1 VKNLIK
7 KISHI
12 GIAVKNIEE
21 ARKLYEEVFGL
32 KVGDIETSEEQKV
45 KIAFIPIGD
54 TRIELLEATDP
65 QSPIAKF
72 IESRGEGV
80 HHIAFETDNIE
91 AELLRFKEKGLRLI
105 DEKPRPGAHGTKIA
119 FIHPKSTLG
128 VLFELCEVVKES
140 H

>member
-1 VKNLIK
+1 MIK

-91 AELLRFKEKGLRLI
+91 AELSRFKEKGLRLI

>member
-1 VKNLIK
+1 MIK

-12 GIAVKNIEE
+12 GVAVKNIEE

-32 KVGDIETSEEQKV
+32 KVGDIEVSEEQKV
-45 KIAFIPIGD
+45 KIAFIPVGD

-65 QSPIAKF
+65 QSPVAKF

-91 AELLRFKEKGLRLI
+91 VELSKFKEKGLRLI
-105 DEKPRPGAHGTKIA
+105 DEKPRLGAHKTKIA
-119 FIHPKSTLG
+119 FIHPKSTFG
-128 VLFELCEVVKES
+128 VLFELCEPAKE
-140 H
+140 HQ

>member
-1 VKNLIK
+1 MIK

-12 GIAVKNIEE
+12 GVAVKNIEE

-45 KIAFIPIGD
+45 KVAFIPIGD